1 MPLAAV
7 TVRASDCTILSIC
20 DWTPLRKH
28 VVTTKTLG
36 YWFGWLPFAPL
47 IRQFML
53 EACCSTFHL
62 RERGFYPTYTLAYR
76 QAAAAPQ
83 TTARTTFMDEP
94 ISFSTTT
101 YRASNPMTMSEFM
114 DLEDS
119 WSTAAGSSLVSSR

>member
-62 RERGFYPTYTLAYR
+62 RERGFYPTYDAASR

-94 ISFSTTT
+94 ISLSTTT

-114 DLEDS
+114 DLEDT